1 MPEKNS
7 YRPEELLYHMGHS
20 TRAMNAFFSMNE
32 EERSAILNG
41 IAVQSTPEQ
50 AELQMEKEF
59 SRLEAL
65 GEDYDFRAKIKTTSK
80 LVVCSDPRGVST
92 C

>member
-65 GEDYDFRAKIKTTSK
+65 GEDYDFRAK
-80 LVVCSDPRGVST
+80 
-92 C
+92 